1 MLSLRCS
8 QLQMNL
14 ALPLHFP
21 LFFFC
26 QFWELLGYQ
35 CQCWK
40 PNTMKSLKR
49 KDRPLINKSDS
60 LKAKCLL
67 KTFHR
72 NAVEFSFTYYSNL
85 ILNHIMV
92 RCFQICPALQH
103 VPKLHKL
110 MGHSSQWI
118 FLSSPICLE
127 FRIYCQLSL
136 FHKINIVLL
145 GLGVL
150 WKHLAILIPHSNLWI
165 QEIYQKD
172 KRQSKGEHCV

>member
-14 ALPLHFP
+14 ALPFHFP
-21 LFFFC
+21 LFFFPV
-26 QFWELLGYQ
+26 LRTLRIPVS
-35 CQCWK
+35 CWK

-49 KDRPLINKSDS
+49 KDRPLINNSDS

-92 RCFQICPALQH
+92 RCLQICPALQH

-127 FRIYCQLSL
+127 FRIYCQHFTLS
-136 FHKINIVLL
+136 
-145 GLGVL
+145 
-150 WKHLAILIPHSNLWI
+150 
-165 QEIYQKD
+165 
-172 KRQSKGEHCV
+172 

>member
-1 MLSLRCS
+1 MQSIANESCPS
-8 QLQMNL
+8 T
-14 ALPLHFP
+14 PFSTI
-21 LFFFC
+21 FFFSSS
-26 QFWELLGYQ
+26 ENLGYQ
-35 CQCWK
+35 CQYWK

-49 KDRPLINKSDS
+49 KDRPLINNSDS
-60 LKAKCLL
+60 WKAKCLL

-72 NAVEFSFTYYSNL
+72 NAVEFSFTYCPNL

-127 FRIYCQLSL
+127 FRIYCQHFTLS
-136 FHKINIVLL
+136 
-145 GLGVL
+145 
-150 WKHLAILIPHSNLWI
+150 
-165 QEIYQKD
+165 
-172 KRQSKGEHCV
+172 